1 MSFYLAVCLRRIR
14 NHSSLQF
21 PLCYNQFILQN
32 RGEILERRG
41 KHGKSKSSGLQY
53 KWIGLHWT
61 AVHIRVVFSKWM
73 SSFLCV
79 DYWETWNLQRRKM
92 ISQAYQAVFYRIYEE
107 KNNTVNHATEVTISF
122 SLLAK
127 KIVKEDVSTCIY
139 NMSMLAWEKVL
150 CCWKVMKKGVSMFSW
165 LKSKEIVLWSHLGA
179 LKYALV
185 WQFPYSMRVKVSSLS
200 RLKRAGEWVH
210 PLPSEFFSFLS
221 AFATSI

>member
-1 MSFYLAVCLRRIR
+1 MR
-14 NHSSLQF
+14 
-21 PLCYNQFILQN
+21 
-32 RGEILERRG
+32 
-41 KHGKSKSSGLQY
+41 
-53 KWIGLHWT
+53 
-61 AVHIRVVFSKWM
+61 
-73 SSFLCV
+73 
-79 DYWETWNLQRRKM
+79 
-92 ISQAYQAVFYRIYEE
+92 E

-150 CCWKVMKKGVSMFSW
+150 CCWKVMKKGVSMFRW

-210 PLPSEFFSFLS
+210 PLPSEFFSFFLLLQLEYRNCVWGKLCS
-221 AFATSI
+221 KKWKTDLEQLFLIESCRW